1 MVLVSARLITYMSHG
16 ERVEGVRVIV
26 AALRCDVGGD
36 ERCKD
41 VGHLLL
47 MVAEY
52 LLKRLSV
59 PPCCRMV
66 AVHVGVI
73 DGSCMELE
81 RVQQVMG
88 ELYDGAE
95 KGCTVL
101 VMLNLKWAADV
112 PNVHVDGG
120 LVRLVGEV
128 G

>member
-1 MVLVSARLITYMSHG
+1 M
-16 ERVEGVRVIV
+16 
-26 AALRCDVGGD
+26 
-36 ERCKD
+36 
-41 VGHLLL
+41 

-52 LLKRLSV
+52 LLEGLIV
-59 PPCCRMV
+59 PPCCRVV

-81 RVQQVMG
+81 GVRQVVG

-95 KGCTVL
+95 KGCTVE